1 MNFMGDI
8 HLTVTPAQFALVC
21 SALGFF
27 DGCIERMTHEE
38 AHTAINES
46 ELDSFFENKNEVSA
60 GIKGMHKNIMA
71 QLEKEYPDGI

>member
-1 MNFMGDI
+1 MDDI
-8 HLTVTPAQFALVC
+8 HLTVTPAQFALLC

-60 GIKGMHKNIMA
+60 GIKGMHKNIMT
-71 QLEKEYPDGI
+71 QLENEYPNGT